1 MYAPPEAALVE
12 AIFDRLAR
20 APNYSEEAEA
30 FFRPIVVPE
39 EDRHLFTT
47 APWRGEFRW
56 FRSPNVI
63 PIEKYRRSAVG
74 GSSPKTAVG

>member
-1 MYAPPEAALVE
+1 MAAGDE
-12 AIFDRLAR
+12 D
-20 APNYSEEAEA
+20 EEA
-30 FFRPIVVPE
+30 FLRTVVFPE

-63 PIEKYRRSAVG
+63 PLERRRKREPDSDAN
-74 GSSPKTAVG
+74 AA